1 MRVPSKHK
9 KMTETK
15 PVRRKPAAKP
25 AVARTNGAAAVVVET
40 RREHDG
46 YSIEGGLISISDDG
60 VLGWAWDPADPARVV
75 TAVIT
80 HGDAVVGKG
89 LADLFDHEII
99 RHRVGPGIPG
109 FLIKLTR
116 MPQANPPVVLTLKDE
131 GGRTLGAPL
140 VVDDPAKL
148 QSFLLG
154 SERDVYEGF
163 VDQMRDGL
171 LLGWA
176 WSPSSPDRPVVVEL
190 YDGDDRIE
198 RTVASL
204 HREDLAAAGKR
215 DGHCG
220 FRLELPVA
228 LLDDRVHTLKVRI
241 ANSRYDLGGG
251 TIAFGPLSATSLF
264 AEVAALRAEVTRLAK
279 MVEFVASPQGE
290 VQSSLVRILTERV
303 AAITEIQR
311 ETIERELDALRA
323 VAFGAA
329 AVAAPAPV
337 VREPDAEHVAVTP
350 LRKVKPPS

>member
-1 MRVPSKHK
+1 MGSKPKKVPDPKQ
-9 KMTETK
+9 
-15 PVRRKPAAKP
+15 PRRRAPAKP
-25 AVARTNGAAAVVVET
+25 APARANGAATAAVDPGSAD
-40 RREHDG
+40 RF
-46 YSIEGGLISISDDG
+46 SIEGGLISISDDG
-60 VLGWAWDPADPARVV
+60 VLGWAWDPADPARLV

-80 HGDAVVGKG
+80 NGDDVLGSG
-89 LADLFDHEII
+89 IADLFDHEIV

-109 FLIKLTR
+109 FLIKPTR
-116 MPQANPPVVLTLKDE
+116 APKTDLPVVLTLKDE

-140 VVDDPAKL
+140 VVDDRAKL

-176 WSPSSPDRPVVVEL
+176 WSPSSQERPVVVEL

-204 HREDLAAAGKR
+204 YREDLAAAGKR
-215 DGHCG
+215 QGHCG

-228 LLDDRVHTLKVRI
+228 LLDDRVHYLKVRI
-241 ANSRYDLGGG
+241 ANSRYEVGGG

-264 AEVAALRAEVTRLAK
+264 AEVVALRAEVARLAK
-279 MVEFVASPQGE
+279 MIEFVASPQGE
-290 VQSSLVRILTERV
+290 VQATLIRTLSERV
-303 AAITEIQR
+303 AAMTEVQR

-323 VAFGAA
+323 VALGTANIAAPVRSPLPVAPAETQHSGAA
-329 AVAAPAPV
+329 PG
-337 VREPDAEHVAVTP
+337 
-350 LRKVKPPS
+350 RKANPPS